1 MHPERY
7 RLNGV
12 IRDAFWRCRCVC
24 GVERNVRGI
33 NLLQG
38 ISRSCGCLRQE
49 MATRRQT
56 KHGMSSTRIY
66 RIWKGMLARCSNPN
80 VPCYANYGGRGIRVC
95 ETWLSF
101 QNFFADVGDVPDDN
115 LTLDRIDN
123 DGPYAPWNCRWAT
136 RVEQAAN
143 RRPSKRKA
151 RRADVADI
159 RAFAASLAR
168 AASAPGGMRSTP

>member
-1 MHPERY
+1 
-7 RLNGV
+7 
-12 IRDAFWRCRCVC
+12 
-24 GVERNVRGI
+24 
-33 NLLQG
+33 
-38 ISRSCGCLRQE
+38 
-49 MATRRQT
+49 
-56 KHGMSSTRIY
+56 
-66 RIWKGMLARCSNPN
+66 MLARCSNPN

-115 LTLDRIDN
+115 LTLDRIEN